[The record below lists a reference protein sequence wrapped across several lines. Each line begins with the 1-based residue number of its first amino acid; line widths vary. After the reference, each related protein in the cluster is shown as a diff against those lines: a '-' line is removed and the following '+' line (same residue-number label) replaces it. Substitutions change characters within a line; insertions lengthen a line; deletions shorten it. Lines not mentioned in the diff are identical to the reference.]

1 MLKFFLWAVSFI
13 SQGKVQGPAAVI
25 VPITTE
31 VVKPSIVHIDTYM
44 NGCTSFQVGNGTG
57 CSWMCDYCASMVG
70 PNYYFTDGV
79 CTYEFGG
86 CVGTPQ
92 LGVTYTCCAA
102 SL

>member
-44 NGCTSFQVGNGTG
+44 NGCTSFQVGNG
-57 CSWMCDYCASMVG
+57 SMVG

-92 LGVTYTCCAA
+92 VGVTYTCCAA